1 MAQYIRLSDLQ
12 YPFFEGDIRNLHP
25 EITDD
30 QTGPTFPAL
39 QDFAVV
45 AWSNPPLTSP
55 PLEYAVEGP
64 PEQIGNGW
72 RMTWTTGV
80 MTQEE
85 WDAIQAP
92 PPAPIDMKRD
102 PVRLLQTG
110 SAPDVE

>member
-45 AWSNPPLTSP
+45 AWSNPPPVSP
-55 PLEYAVEGP
+55 PLEYVFEGQP
-64 PEQIGNGW
+64 AQTDAGGWQMTWLVGYYTPEQW
-72 RMTWTTGV
+72 AAMTAPKRPVLSRQKT
-80 MTQEE
+80 
-85 WDAIQAP
+85 QAP
-92 PPAPIDMKRD
+92 DE
-102 PVRLLQTG
+102 L
-110 SAPDVE
+110 